1 LIIKS
6 GQEPDLK
13 ANDTSLGGRTGIE
26 QHYLMLLGPFVTVAR
41 TAWYNRE
48 AQNLV
53 LAAVAVLALLALW
66 ACYQL
71 GPDREDDNSTKD
83 E

>member
-1 LIIKS
+1 M
-6 GQEPDLK
+6 
-13 ANDTSLGGRTGIE
+13 E
-26 QHYLMLLGPFVTVAR
+26 QHYLTLLGVFVTVAG

-48 AQNLV
+48 PQNPV
-53 LAAVAVLALLALW
+53 LAAVAVLGLLVLW

-71 GPDREDDNSTKD
+71 GPDREGDNDVED